1 MIKGQIQWL
10 ESTRKTKT
18 KTGVLRKFREAKF
31 LDTTGDIDLAVW
43 GSVLTSI
50 MKHNVTY
57 ELTNVTTTIYGKK
70 FKLQTSGTTSV
81 EASKEQDQLD
91 WKNAD
96 LRDNILLIDPDV
108 VSVYVDSFLNMLI
121 PF

>member
-1 MIKGQIQWL
+1 
-10 ESTRKTKT
+10 
-18 KTGVLRKFREAKF
+18 
-31 LDTTGDIDLAVW
+31 
-43 GSVLTSI
+43 

-57 ELTNVTTTIYGKK
+57 ELTNVTTTIYRKK